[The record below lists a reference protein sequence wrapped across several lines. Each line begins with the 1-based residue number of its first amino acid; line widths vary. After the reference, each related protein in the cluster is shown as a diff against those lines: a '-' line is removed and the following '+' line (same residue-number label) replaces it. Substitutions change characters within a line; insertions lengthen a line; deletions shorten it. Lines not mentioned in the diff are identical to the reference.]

1 MMSTS
6 DTTGS
11 IATSHSERI
20 KHQPDYQL
28 LICIGLMVPFG
39 LVMVYSSS
47 FVEGFVNHDN
57 GFYYMFRQLFA
68 AIVGS
73 VGMLIVQRI
82 DYRVWRRYALHLLIA
97 AIVLLFLTGFV
108 LPREMTEVNNSRSWI
123 RLGFFSFQP
132 SEFAKLALVV
142 YLASW
147 LSRRSGRLTNVTTGI
162 LPFGVILGIITA
174 LVMVGRDLGSTVVIV
189 TVAALIYF
197 IAGANILHL
206 LGVAVLGIVMF
217 VISITLASYRL
228 ERINAWLDPFAYYS
242 SSGFQPLH
250 ALYALASGGV
260 IGTGL
265 GQSRQKYLWLPQS
278 FTDTILAII
287 GEEFGLLGTL
297 FVVGCFAFLA
307 YRGFRIARSAPTTF
321 SALLAIGLTIWLV
334 FQAIINLAVV
344 TTLVPFTGITLPFL
358 SYGGSSLMMSMVA
371 VGILLNISKYTLIEH
386 DQISMARRVSEQ
398 FNAFKTFVS
407 GLRRGDWWSRLPL
420 VGGSKRP
427 RTRR

>member
-1 MMSTS
+1 MSAS

-11 IATSHSERI
+11 IATSHTERV

-28 LICIGLMVPFG
+28 LICIGVMVPFG

-68 AIVGS
+68 AMVGA
-73 VGMLIVQRI
+73 VGMLITQRI
-82 DYRVWRRYALHLLIA
+82 DYRFWRRYALHMLIG

-147 LSRRSGRLTNVTTGI
+147 LSRRSGRLTSVTTGI
-162 LPFGVILGIITA
+162 LPFGVILGVITA
-174 LVMVGRDLGSTVVIV
+174 LVMVGRDLGSTMVII
-189 TVAALIYF
+189 TMSALIYF

-206 LGVAVLGIVMF
+206 LAVAVSGLLIF
-217 VISITLASYRL
+217 VLAITAASYRL

-250 ALYALASGGV
+250 ALYALASGG
-260 IGTGL
+260 IFGTGL

-278 FTDTILAII
+278 FTDTILAIV
-287 GEEFGLLGTL
+287 GEEFGILGTL
-297 FVVGCFAFLA
+297 FVVGCFAFIA

-321 SALLAIGLTIWLV
+321 SALLAIGLTIWIV

-398 FNAFKTFVS
+398 FNTFKTFVS
-407 GLRRGDWWSRLPL
+407 SLRRGDWWSRLPL
-420 VGGSKRP
+420 VGGSKRSRP
-427 RTRR
+427 RR